1 MDAGDSVHRL
11 HLDDDALL
19 DDEIG
24 PEGVFGVD
32 AVIGDPDQALTFRSE
47 AKAPQ
52 LARVNRL
59 VQRLEETWPERAMR
73 LYGDVDDG
81 TCYLVHLH
89 ARHLPRCDWCRT
101 VRMDV
106 SLRQGRGEPRSR
118 TQGNATRQLR

>member
-47 AKAPQ
+47 ARRRSSHVRTASYSDSRRRGPN
-52 LARVNRL
+52 ARCACMA
-59 VQRLEETWPERAMR
+59 TSM
-73 LYGDVDDG
+73 
-81 TCYLVHLH
+81 
-89 ARHLPRCDWCRT
+89 T
-101 VRMDV
+101 VPVISSISMHDTSHDAIGV
-106 SLRQGRGEPRSR
+106 EQ
-118 TQGNATRQLR
+118 